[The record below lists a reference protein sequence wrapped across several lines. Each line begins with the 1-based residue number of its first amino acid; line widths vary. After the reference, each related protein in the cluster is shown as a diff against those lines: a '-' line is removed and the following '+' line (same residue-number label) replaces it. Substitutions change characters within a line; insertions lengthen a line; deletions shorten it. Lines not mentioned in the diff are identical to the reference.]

1 MTVRWLASLWRRPPS
16 GPDESLATLGQR
28 GFVAIDLET
37 TGLDSRRDRI
47 VSLAALDFVD
57 GDVVPALVS
66 LVNPGRPIPPSAT
79 KIHGLDDGAVA
90 DAPDERTIVTRFD
103 ALCAGRL
110 IVGHGVAFD
119 VAVLARA
126 RGRAAATPGP
136 LATLCTQ
143 RLAASLHP
151 AWSDLSLEA
160 VCGALD
166 VPVTGRHTAEGDAL
180 TAGRLFLALIPRL
193 QTGGIRTLREAL
205 WLQDRAPI
213 RA

>member
-1 MTVRWLASLWRRPPS
+1 MRWLASLWHRPS
-16 GPDESLATLGQR
+16 HGPDESLAALRQR
-28 GFVAIDLET
+28 GFMAIDLET

-47 VSLAALDFVD
+47 VSLAALNFLD

-66 LVNPGRPIPPSAT
+66 LVNPGRPIPASAT
-79 KIHGLDDGAVA
+79 NIHGINDAAVA
-90 DAPDERTIVTRFD
+90 DAPDEPTVVERFD
-103 ALCAGRL
+103 AVCAGQV

-126 RGRAAATPGP
+126 RGQGHATPGP

-151 AWSDLSLEA
+151 TWNDLSLEA
-160 VCGALD
+160 VCGALG
-166 VPVTGRHTAEGDAL
+166 VPITGRHTAAGDAL
-180 TAGRLFLALIPRL
+180 TAGHLFLALIPRL
-193 QTGGIRTLREAL
+193 QTRGIGTLAETL
-205 WLQDRAPI
+205 WLQERAQI